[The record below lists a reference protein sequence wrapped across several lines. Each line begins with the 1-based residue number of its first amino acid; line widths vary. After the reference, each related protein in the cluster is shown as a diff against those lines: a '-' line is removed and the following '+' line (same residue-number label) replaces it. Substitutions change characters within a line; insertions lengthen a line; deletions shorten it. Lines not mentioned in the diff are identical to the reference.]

1 MSRTVT
7 DVDVLQDYIR
17 GVMDR
22 AKHHAGEVHEIV
34 LAIAGAVIWC
44 NDGDIKV
51 LEQEGQMK
59 NALWTRINGQRY
71 ALSYNHDAGQIEVR
85 KDSLRGDV
93 LGSFDNSNTAG
104 DVRRF
109 FSDLGGARR

>member
-1 MSRTVT
+1 MPKTVT

-17 GVMDR
+17 GVMRR
-22 AKHHAGEVHEIV
+22 AEHYAGNVDEIV
-34 LAIAGAVIWC
+34 LAIAGAVIWRK
-44 NDGDIKV
+44 DGDIRVK
-51 LEQEGQMK
+51 EHEGQMK

-71 ALSYNHDAGQIEVR
+71 ALSYNHAGRIEVR

-104 DVRRF
+104 DVHRF
-109 FSDLGGARR
+109 FSSL